1 MPSLLWGQGTPRDGQ
16 APCRGGRGMSGD
28 AEVPGRFG
36 ARGGLFTVPP
46 LDSDRRH
53 VIGAVLDVCREQSED
68 YVDRRKVDYRV
79 LRKCRHTW
87 MPRALRVRLIRS
99 RHE

>member
-1 MPSLLWGQGTPRDGQ
+1 ERHNRDFARGASLLITP
-16 APCRGGRGMSGD
+16 
-28 AEVPGRFG
+28 EVPGRFG

-79 LRKCRHTW
+79 QGSADTLGC
-87 MPRALRVRLIRS
+87 LGL
-99 RHE
+99 

>member
-1 MPSLLWGQGTPRDGQ
+1 
-16 APCRGGRGMSGD
+16 MSGD

-79 LRKCRHTW
+79 QGSADTLGKPYAIRRVLFTHPAQRTIQH
-87 MPRALRVRLIRS
+87 RIGQIHALIP
-99 RHE
+99 